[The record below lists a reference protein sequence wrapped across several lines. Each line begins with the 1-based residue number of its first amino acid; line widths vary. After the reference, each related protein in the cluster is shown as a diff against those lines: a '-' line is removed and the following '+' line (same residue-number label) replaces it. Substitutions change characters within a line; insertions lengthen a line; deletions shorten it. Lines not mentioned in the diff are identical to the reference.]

1 MLEEHQNNLISEN
14 GDDLLSDIPA
24 AVAAGSE
31 EHGIPSEEQPV
42 PQPEASLSHEEPS
55 AGSAEEEKKPR
66 KAPPD
71 TSVMKV
77 SSFMGALILL
87 AIPIV
92 NFICAIKWIFR
103 RGNNRNRRN
112 LGIAAFLLQLIFIAL
127 VIGGCVIAKYQFNYD
142 VIQHLLDLVISK

>member
-31 EHGIPSEEQPV
+31 EHGIHSEEQPV

-55 AGSAEEEKKPR
+55 AGSVEEEKKPR

>member
-1 MLEEHQNNLISEN
+1 MPEEHQNNPISEN
-14 GDDLLSDIPA
+14 DDLLSDIPA
-24 AVAAGSE
+24 AVAVGSE
-31 EHGIPSEEQPV
+31 EHGIHSEEQPV

>member
-1 MLEEHQNNLISEN
+1 MLEEHQNNPISEN
-14 GDDLLSDIPA
+14 DDLLSDIPA
-24 AVAAGSE
+24 VVAVGSE
-31 EHGIPSEEQPV
+31 EHGIHSEEQPV

-55 AGSAEEEKKPR
+55 AGSVEEEKKPR

-103 RGNNRNRRN
+103 RGNTATAVI
-112 LGIAAFLLQLIFIAL
+112 LVLPHFYCSLFLLLWSSA
-127 VIGGCVIAKYQFNYD
+127 AA
-142 VIQHLLDLVISK
+142 

>member
-1 MLEEHQNNLISEN
+1 MLEEHQNNPISEN
-14 GDDLLSDIPA
+14 DDLLSDIPA
-24 AVAAGSE
+24 AVAVGSE
-31 EHGIPSEEQPV
+31 EHGIHSEE
-42 PQPEASLSHEEPS
+42 QPEASLSHEEPS